1 MGALPESFQD
11 VRPCKMGAEYKK
23 NMLFI
28 LKDNK
33 ATDEYIDGMLE
44 VSIKFMDFLASDRL
58 TEKKSIHNSAYNL
71 YEKMG

>member
-1 MGALPESFQD
+1 
-11 VRPCKMGAEYKK
+11 MGAEYKK